1 MKNIVILG
9 AGTGGTLVANMLRS
23 ELDMKEWQITVIDKS
38 DQHCYQPGL
47 LFIPFKLYGY
57 TDADKLMRPSQKSLP
72 AEVRFIK
79 AAINLIDHENKQVET
94 SAGNYAYDWLV
105 TSLGCHVDANEVDGL
120 ADAMGNDVFT
130 FYNPDGAMAFQ
141 QSLEDMQEGRLLIDI
156 ADMPIKC
163 PVAPIEFAFL
173 ADYYFTL
180 KGVRDN
186 IDISLVTPYSGAFT
200 KPVAN
205 KILTQVAREKRI
217 NVVPNFSLESVNAEQ
232 KVIKS
237 FEGGSVDYDL
247 LCSIPPNLGPA
258 VADDSDLGDGA
269 GYFMTDPRTLKSRK
283 ADNIFVLGD
292 NSNVSTSKAGSVA
305 HFEAETV
312 VNNLLREIRGEKAL
326 QSFDGHA
333 NCFIETG
340 HHKAMLLDFNY
351 DVEPVPGAFPTPGI
365 GPFSLLKESYLNH
378 MGKMT
383 FEWVYWNML
392 LPGYLG
398 NMPLLTAHMNLIGKD
413 VDETAPVRRAKAMY
427 VKDLMSTNVVTI
439 EQGRPLSEA
448 ADLMARQNVSGLPVV
463 GPDKKLVGVL
473 TEADFLSAMNVDA
486 HPTIQN
492 LFISIIRRRRV
503 TKPMG
508 SIVDDLM
515 TRKPMTL
522 KADDTLQR
530 AIEIMDRNKIKRII
544 ITDDDDQVQGII
556 SRADLPKLFLMKG

>member
-1 MKNIVILG
+1 VIRF
-9 AGTGGTLVANMLRS
+9 V
-23 ELDMKEWQITVIDKS
+23 K
-38 DQHCYQPGL
+38 
-47 LFIPFKLYGY
+47 
-57 TDADKLMRPSQKSLP
+57 AD
-72 AEVRFIK
+72 IH
-79 AAINLIDHENKQVET
+79 LIDHEKRQVET
-94 SAGNYAYDWLV
+94 SDGNYAYDWLV
-105 TSLGCHVDANEVDGL
+105 SSLGCHVDAEEVDGL
-120 ADAMGNDVFT
+120 AESMGNDVYT
-130 FYNPDGAMAFQ
+130 FYTPDSAIAFQ
-141 QSLEDMQEGRLLIDI
+141 QPLEDMKAGRLVINI

-173 ADYYFTL
+173 ADYYF
-180 KGVRDN
+180 KQQGVRDQ

-217 NVVPNFSLESVNAEQ
+217 NVVPNFALESVDADNKA
-232 KVIKS
+232 IKS
-237 FEGGSVDYDL
+237 YEGGSLDYDL

-258 VADDSDLGDGA
+258 VADDSELGDGT
-269 GYFMTDPRTLKSRK
+269 GYFLTDPRTLKSRK
-283 ADNIFVLGD
+283 AERVFVLGD

-312 VNNLLREIRGEKAL
+312 VNNILREIRGEKAL

-340 HHKAMLLDFNY
+340 YHKAMLLDFNY
-351 DVEPVPGAFPTPGI
+351 DIEPIPGAFPTPGI

-383 FEWVYWNML
+383 FDWVYWNML

-398 NMPLLTAHMNLIGKD
+398 HMPLLTAHMNIMGKD
-413 VDETAPVRRAKAMY
+413 MHQTAPVRRAKAMH
-427 VKDLMSTNVVTI
+427 VKDVMSTNVVTI
-439 EQGRPLSEA
+439 EQGRPLADA
-448 ADLMARQNVSGLPVV
+448 ANIMAEHNVSGLPVV
-463 GPDKKLVGVL
+463 SPDQKLVGIL

-486 HPTIQN
+486 HPVIQE
-492 LFISIIRRRRV
+492 FFQSIIRRRRV
-503 TKPMG
+503 RKSMG

-515 TRKPMTL
+515 TKKPLTL

-530 AIEIMDRNKIKRII
+530 AIEIMDRNKIKRIV
-544 ITDDDDQVQGII
+544 ITDDDNHVQGII

>member
-9 AGTGGTLVANMLRS
+9 AGTGGVLVANMLRS
-23 ELDMKEWQITVIDKS
+23 ELDLKEWQITIIDRS
-38 DQHCYQPGL
+38 DQHYYQPGL

-57 TDADKLMRPSQKSLP
+57 NDVTDIARPIKRPLP
-72 AEVRFIK
+72 DEIRFIK
-79 AAINLIDHENKQVET
+79 ADILLIDHETQQVET
-94 SAGNYAYDWLV
+94 SEGNYAYDWLIS
-105 TSLGCHVDANEVDGL
+105 SLGCHIQANEVDGL
-120 ADAMGNDVFT
+120 AEAMGNDVHT
-130 FYNPDGAMAFQ
+130 FYKPYSALAFQ
-141 QSLEDMQEGRLLIDI
+141 EPLEKMQEGRLLINI

-173 ADYYFTL
+173 ADYYFT
-180 KGVRDN
+180 KRGVRDH

-217 NVVPNFSLESVNAEQ
+217 NVVPNFSLASVDVDN
-232 KVIKS
+232 KVINS
-237 FEGGSVDYDL
+237 YEGGSLDYDL
-247 LCSIPPNLGPA
+247 LCSIPPNLGPT
-258 VADDSDLGDGA
+258 VSDHSDLGDGT
-269 GYFMTDPRTLKSRK
+269 GYFVTDPRTLKSRK
-283 ADNIFVLGD
+283 AERIFILGD

-340 HHKAMLLDFNY
+340 YHKAMLLDFNY
-351 DVEPVPGAFPTPGI
+351 DAEPIPGAFPTPGI
-365 GPFSLLKESYLNH
+365 GPFSLLKETYLNH

-383 FEWVYWNML
+383 FDWVYWNML

-398 NMPLLTAHMNLIGKD
+398 NMPLLTAHMNFMGKD
-413 VDETAPVRRAKAMY
+413 VHQTAPVRRAKTMY
-427 VKDLMSTNVVTI
+427 VKDLMTSNVVTI
-439 EQGRPLSEA
+439 EQGRPLTEA
-448 ADLMARQNVSGLPVV
+448 AQIMDQHNVSGLPVV
-463 GPDKKLVGVL
+463 GPDKKLVGII

-486 HPTIQN
+486 HPVLQN
-492 LFISIIRRRRV
+492 FFSSIIRRRRV
-503 TKPMG
+503 SKPMG

-515 TRKPMTL
+515 TEKPLTL
-522 KADDTLQR
+522 NANDTLQR
-530 AIEIMDRNKIKRII
+530 AIEIMDRNKIKRIV
-544 ITDDDDQVQGII
+544 ITDEEKQIQGIL